1 MSESGGRAR
10 IMVVDDDQD
19 VLIVLAHY
27 LRREGFQPIEAA
39 SGRECLRAARDHP
52 PDLVL
57 LDVMMPE
64 MDGFAVAKALRN
76 NPATAEI
83 PVIMVTARDDIS
95 ARAEG
100 IKVGV
105 SEFLTKPVQRQQL
118 ARRIRSQL
126 QSAAA
131 SKKVENTLS
140 SLERSRK

>member
-1 MSESGGRAR
+1 MSESGERAR
-10 IMVVDDDQD
+10 VMVVDDDHD

-27 LRREGFQPIEAA
+27 LKREGFDPIEAA
-39 SGRECLRAARDHP
+39 SGRECLRQLQDNS
-52 PDLVL
+52 PDVIL
-57 LDVMMPE
+57 LDLMMPE

-76 NPATAEI
+76 NPATADI
-83 PVIMVTARDDIS
+83 PVIMVTARDDIN

-118 ARRIRSQL
+118 ATRIRAQL

-131 SKKVENTLS
+131 SKSAENTLS
-140 SLERSRK
+140 RLRRPKK